1 MAQEVRRERR
11 AEAVRFLGQYV
22 LAAQGGCDDGVAG
35 EGDRALEPPASGGST
50 VTLPST
56 GGKRPSAAAWKYVRS
71 GCGARTVAHLS
82 VEGVRQ
88 VAIVGQA
95 VLVRRVNSIDS
106 ARRGAA
112 QWPTVTSSE
121 LWGPESAE
129 RYDAEETEMTSAAVL
144 GATVGFLAELAG
156 DGRALEFA
164 VGTGRVGVPL
174 RERGVPVTG
183 IELSE
188 HMAAVLRRKV
198 DEDTLPVI
206 IGDMATTVVPGEFS
220 LVYLVYNTISNLL
233 TQDEQV
239 ECFRNA
245 ARHLRP
251 GGRFVIE
258 LGVPPLRFLPPG
270 QAAVPF
276 DVSERHLGFDTVDTV
291 EQLLV
296 SHHFTRD
303 GDDGRYR
310 RGASRHRYAWPH
322 GTRPHGPYRRASAG
336 TPGRG
341 LGRLTVHP
349 GVAQAHLGVAE
360 ARLR

>member
-1 MAQEVRRERR
+1 
-11 AEAVRFLGQYV
+11 
-22 LAAQGGCDDGVAG
+22 
-35 EGDRALEPPASGGST
+35 
-50 VTLPST
+50 
-56 GGKRPSAAAWKYVRS
+56 
-71 GCGARTVAHLS
+71 
-82 VEGVRQ
+82 
-88 VAIVGQA
+88 
-95 VLVRRVNSIDS
+95 
-106 ARRGAA
+106 
-112 QWPTVTSSE
+112 
-121 LWGPESAE
+121 
-129 RYDAEETEMTSAAVL
+129 MTSAAVL

-174 RERGVPVTG
+174 RKRGVPVTG

-198 DEDTLPVI
+198 DEDTLPVVL
-206 IGDMATTVVPGEFS
+206 GDMATTVVPGEFS

-310 RGASRHRYAWPH
+310 RGASRHRYAWPAELDLMARIA
-322 GTRPHGPYRRASAG
+322 GLQPERR
-336 TPGRG
+336 
-341 LGRLTVHP
+341 
-349 GVAQAHLGVAE
+349 VADWDGSPFTQESPQHISVWRKSG
-360 ARLR
+360 